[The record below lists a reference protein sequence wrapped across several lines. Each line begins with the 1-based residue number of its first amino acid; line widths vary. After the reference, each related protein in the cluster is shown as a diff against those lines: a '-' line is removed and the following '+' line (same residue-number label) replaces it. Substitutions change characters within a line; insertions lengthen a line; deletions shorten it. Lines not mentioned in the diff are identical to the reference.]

1 MSMPTDLSNE
11 AAAWMH
17 TQIAI
22 ANARSA
28 ALLREEIDRLDDWA
42 NGLYL
47 VLLNVLPFLMKAH
60 PEMARQVEPQWRSAA
75 ERFEALADGARSD
88 DGETAELL
96 EARKMLHSV
105 LTLLHAWPAQ
115 QPGAQAKS
123 NRRTPPSR

>member
-60 PEMARQVEPQWRSAA
+60 PEMARR
-75 ERFEALADGARSD
+75 
-88 DGETAELL
+88 
-96 EARKMLHSV
+96 
-105 LTLLHAWPAQ
+105 
-115 QPGAQAKS
+115 S
-123 NRRTPPSR
+123 NRNGAVQPSASRRWQMARGPTTARPPSCWKPARCCTAC